1 MLNKPHQLLEQL
13 GKQVEWVKEQCKSV
27 RVYDLGSYALNR
39 LTPKSS
45 YSCTENIAYG
55 LKARQRLD
63 LYRVNK
69 PLAHR
74 PLVVFVHGGAWQ
86 HGDKKDYVFLGESLT
101 REGYDVAIINYHL
114 APQSIFPVFVDDLAV
129 ALQYLDQH
137 QARLNISTQQIILM
151 GHSSGAFNIM
161 SLVYH
166 PQRLALQCYEQ
177 IKAIVG
183 FAGPYYFD
191 YKGDPLAEDAF
202 DQSVPYQ
209 QVMPYYFVKKNHIR
223 HYMFL
228 AENDHIVKQSNSLDM
243 QQVLVQAGNHS
254 HVSVIPKTGHITIIA
269 TLSSLFSRYF
279 KTKRTLLNLLKETH
293 PVE

>member
-55 LKARQRLD
+55 LKARQRFD
-63 LYRVNK
+63 LYRANT

-137 QARLNISTQQIILM
+137 QARLNISAQQIILM

-166 PQRLALQCYEQ
+166 PRGLRFSAMSRSKQLSDLLGLIILI
-177 IKAIVG
+177 IKATHSL
-183 FAGPYYFD
+183 
-191 YKGDPLAEDAF
+191 KMPLI
-202 DQSVPYQ
+202 SRCP
-209 QVMPYYFVKKNHIR
+209 ISR
-223 HYMFL
+223 L
-228 AENDHIVKQSNSLDM
+228 CR
-243 QQVLVQAGNHS
+243 
-254 HVSVIPKTGHITIIA
+254 II
-269 TLSSLFSRYF
+269 L
-279 KTKRTLLNLLKETH
+279 
-293 PVE
+293 

>member
-55 LKARQRLD
+55 LKARQRFD
-63 LYRVNK
+63 LYRANK

-74 PLVVFVHGGAWQ
+74 PLVVLCMVVHGSTVI
-86 HGDKKDYVFLGESLT
+86 KRLCVLGESLT

-114 APQSIFPVFVDDLAV
+114 APQSIFPVFIDDLAV

-137 QARLNISTQQIILM
+137 QARLNISAQQIILM

-183 FAGPYYFD
+183 FAGPYHFD

-209 QVMPYYFVKKNHIR
+209 EVMPYYFVKKS
-223 HYMFL
+223 YSAL
-228 AENDHIVKQSNSLDM
+228 Y
-243 QQVLVQAGNHS
+243 
-254 HVSVIPKTGHITIIA
+254 VSG
-269 TLSSLFSRYF
+269 
-279 KTKRTLLNLLKETH
+279 
-293 PVE
+293 